1 MGRAEVPLRI
11 LQQIHH
17 GNVPDDSSKSSEIE
31 AIYGSDLNASDVF
44 IQNSHDRGVLDEL
57 SRCFNLGK
65 VLNVRSPLHHS
76 TTSRK
81 VIIEVAKGS
90 YFIKQKAPYA
100 SDDNSLRLSGE
111 FQNFLAGYLKDI
123 IPAVISCNDG
133 RLFVEHGTSVYVA
146 MPEVAA
152 QAYIGHP
159 GQVYN
164 AGCALAQIHNLSAA
178 FIDQNNELVPEYRSS
193 LGEAKGF
200 INLAAEVS
208 RRGSR
213 DPHRKAGLD
222 FLGTVVVDYGK
233 SYDELVERIIAH
245 GDYAP
250 SNLLFKGDEVAAI
263 LDFDNVA
270 YHARIRDLGEA
281 VMTFCGGMNY
291 LGATSSLRTPIS
303 TSINF
308 DQARLFLEG
317 YRDNLKIPLNEAEI
331 AHLHNEVVLAWVEHM
346 GLGVVRGD
354 FGFSSLLE
362 AKSFPEN
369 TKVINNLLV

>member
-1 MGRAEVPLRI
+1 MSLFLFVLRC
-11 LQQIHH
+11 
-17 GNVPDDSSKSSEIE
+17 
-31 AIYGSDLNASDVF
+31 Y
-44 IQNSHDRGVLDEL
+44 
-57 SRCFNLGK
+57 
-65 VLNVRSPLHHS
+65 
-76 TTSRK
+76 
-81 VIIEVAKGS
+81 
-90 YFIKQKAPYA
+90 KQKHTRANAPGA
-100 SDDNSLRLSGE
+100 TQATRRLLCRVG
-111 FQNFLAGYLKDI
+111 
-123 IPAVISCNDG
+123 V
-133 RLFVEHGTSVYVA
+133 
-146 MPEVAA
+146 
-152 QAYIGHP
+152 
-159 GQVYN
+159 
-164 AGCALAQIHNLSAA
+164 
-178 FIDQNNELVPEYRSS
+178 
-193 LGEAKGF
+193 
-200 INLAAEVS
+200 
-208 RRGSR
+208 
-213 DPHRKAGLD
+213 
-222 FLGTVVVDYGK
+222 
-233 SYDELVERIIAH
+233 
-245 GDYAP
+245 
-250 SNLLFKGDEVAAI
+250 I